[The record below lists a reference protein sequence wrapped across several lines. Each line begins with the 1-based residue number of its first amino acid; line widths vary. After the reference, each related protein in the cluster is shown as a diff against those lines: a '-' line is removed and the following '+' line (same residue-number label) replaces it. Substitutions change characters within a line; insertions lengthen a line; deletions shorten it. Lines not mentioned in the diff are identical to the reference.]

1 MKHRKVEHPF
11 GNGHPRRPAP
21 HPPSRRRDSL
31 AAGDRPRSA
40 GERHGASIRLDRI
53 VAAATEAFA
62 RDGYHKATMRQIA
75 REGPGGPGVG
85 LAGMYHY
92 VDSKERL
99 LFLIQFR
106 AFSGLLTEVTA
117 KISGVSDPVEQL
129 RLLILTHVQYVAG
142 DMATLKVCSH
152 ELDSLTGEAYE
163 QVRRVR
169 RQYYDLARDIVAR
182 IIARE
187 RANPGGRSPD
197 PRVDLSGRGG
207 LDESVATMSLF
218 GTLNWIYRWYDPG
231 RDRSP
236 ASLAQQ
242 VFAQFLAG
250 LLGTLGSP
258 ARRQMRE
265 PAAGRAS
272 PSSNAAAT
280 RANDSNPRGSDDH
293 L

>member
-11 GNGHPRRPAP
+11 GSGRQREPAPRTPPRRTL
-21 HPPSRRRDSL
+21 SR
-31 AAGDRPRSA
+31 AAGAARRADP
-40 GERHGASIRLDRI
+40 ERHGASARLDRI

-129 RLLILTHVQYVAG
+129 RLLILTHVQYVAS

-182 IIARE
+182 LIAQE
-187 RANPGGRSPD
+187 RASGGARGAD

-250 LLGTLGSP
+250 LLGTLGQSARRP
-258 ARRQMRE
+258 ARA
-265 PAAGRAS
+265 PAADRTPA
-272 PSSNAAAT
+272 PHQALDTCPTDSS
-280 RANDSNPRGSDDH
+280 PRGRDDH
-293 L
+293 R